1 MAASISVNWPLHDN
15 HWSGTL
21 SLVEFGQI
29 TNLTGNGSPDLFLV
43 ISRPL
48 SGKVKPKLLPAGHKL
63 MEEGEVVKC

>member
-1 MAASISVNWPLHDN
+1 MAASISVNWPSHSN

-21 SLVEFGQI
+21 SLVESGQI

-48 SGKVKPKLLPAGHKL
+48 SGKVKPKLLPVGYKL
-63 MEEGEVVKC
+63 MEEGEVMKC